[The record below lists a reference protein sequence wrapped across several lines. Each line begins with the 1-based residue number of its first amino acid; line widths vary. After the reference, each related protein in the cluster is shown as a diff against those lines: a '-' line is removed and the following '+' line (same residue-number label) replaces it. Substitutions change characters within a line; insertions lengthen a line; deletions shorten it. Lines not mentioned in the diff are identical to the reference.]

1 MDYIPVFTELLFRS
15 SVYISCKNSI
25 FCLHKNFYQ
34 LFIIAIILLV
44 ITCCRCRCLWSCC
57 NNGATLYQR
66 FTISWAG
73 SAREEKSMRFK
84 NITIG
89 IPREIM
95 HGERRVAA
103 TPETVAK
110 MTQEGGRVLVEKGA
124 GMGSFF
130 SDEQYVA
137 SGAELTDE
145 ARKIFAEADVILKVK
160 EPLFDD
166 VLGQHEADMFREGQ
180 YFIAFL
186 HPAAPVNHE
195 VVKKLAA
202 SGVVSLTLDG
212 IPRIS
217 RAQGMDALTSMSTV
231 AGYKSVLMAADRLP
245 KFLPMVGTAVGAI
258 KPSHVVVIGTGV
270 AGLQAVATA
279 KRLGAQVTAVDIRPD
294 AREQA
299 QSVGAKI
306 LDPGIPDSEAV
317 GEGGYAKR
325 LSEEWL
331 AKERANIKD
340 LVAGAD
346 ILILAALI
354 PGKLAPI
361 LVTEEMVKSMQPGS
375 CIVDISIDQGGNC
388 ALTEAGEVVTK
399 HGINIDG
406 TKNIP
411 GMVPTSS
418 TWMFAHNIYNL
429 LALLC
434 TDGKINLDMN
444 DPIIASILT
453 TKDKQIVHAGALE
466 AMGG

>member
-1 MDYIPVFTELLFRS
+1 MKT
-15 SVYISCKNSI
+15 
-25 FCLHKNFYQ
+25 
-34 LFIIAIILLV
+34 
-44 ITCCRCRCLWSCC
+44 
-57 NNGATLYQR
+57 
-66 FTISWAG
+66 
-73 SAREEKSMRFK
+73 SAQPPTREKARGTPQEERNMKFK

-89 IPREIM
+89 VPKEIM

-103 TPETVAK
+103 IPETVAK
-110 MTQEGGRVLVEKGA
+110 IVQEGGRVLVEKGA
-124 GMGSFF
+124 GTGSFF
-130 SDEQYVA
+130 SDEQYAAV
-137 SGAELTDE
+137 GAEMTSDI
-145 ARKIFAEADVILKVK
+145 RQIFAESDVILKVK
-160 EPLFDD
+160 EPLFNDA
-166 VLGQHEADMFREGQ
+166 LGQHEANMLRDGQ
-180 YFIAFL
+180 YLIAFL
-186 HPAAPVNHE
+186 HPAAPVNHA
-195 VVKKLAA
+195 VVKQLAA
-202 SGVVSLTLDG
+202 TGAISLTLDG

-217 RAQGMDALTSMSTV
+217 RAQAMDALTSMSTV

-245 KFLPMVGTAVGAI
+245 KFMPMVGTAVGAI

-306 LDPGIPDSEAV
+306 LDPGIPATEAV
-317 GEGGYAKR
+317 GEGGYARR
-325 LSEEWL
+325 LSEDWL
-331 AKERANIKD
+331 AMERANIKD
-340 LVAGAD
+340 LVAAAD

-361 LVTEEMVKSMQPGS
+361 LVTEDMVKSMQPGS

-418 TWMFAHNIYNL
+418 TWMFANNIYNL

-434 TDGKINLDMN
+434 VDGKINLDMS

-453 TKDKQIVHAGALE
+453 TKDKQVVHAGALE
-466 AMGG
+466 AMA